1 MHGATTIGPSVWLV
15 GDFEHPDFAKAV
27 PLVRATADV
36 GPALP
41 EVIVVAQSRP
51 GVIRRRE
58 IERLRRSAP
67 LAGVV
72 SLLGSWCE
80 GETRTGRPAA
90 GVRRL
95 YWHEFPSWWQRQM
108 VLRAAGRC
116 PDWARGEDR
125 RLMIDDCRFEERNNR
140 FAIETNCWDTAAALA
155 DVLNSVGSE
164 TIWLRPGRKDVD
176 LCGVTAGIWEGGQL
190 SDAESERLAAF
201 SARLATQNAPVV
213 ALLDFPRRDRCEV
226 ARRAGAAAVLG
237 KPWVNVDLMATLR
250 QIIGQA
256 KHSRIAPSP
265 WAA

>member
-15 GDFEHPDFAKAV
+15 GDFEHPDFAEAV
-27 PLVRATADV
+27 ALVRATADV

-41 EVIVVAQSRP
+41 EVIVLAQSRP
-51 GVIRRRE
+51 GVIRARE

-67 LAGVV
+67 LAGVI

-95 YWHEFPSWWQRQM
+95 YWYEFPTWWQRQL
-108 VLRAAGRC
+108 VLRAVGRC
-116 PDWARGEDR
+116 PEWARAEDSR
-125 RLMIDDCRFEERNNR
+125 SRIADCGLPLERI
-140 FAIETNCWDTAAALA
+140 AVETTCWDTAAALA

-164 TIWLRPGRKDVD
+164 TIWLRPGREQVEIR
-176 LCGVTAGIWEGGQL
+176 GVTAGIWEGGQL
-190 SDAESERLAAF
+190 SDAESERLAEF
-201 SARLATQNAPVV
+201 CARLATFNAPVV